1 MTQLAP
7 SMTAVAYRRNFEIDN
22 PESLIDVELP
32 IPSPGPHDLLV
43 AVEAVSV
50 NPVDVKVR
58 RGVDPVGETKVLGY
72 DAAGVVSAVGSDVT
86 LFQVGDEVYYA
97 GSIDRA
103 GTNSAYHLV
112 HENLV
117 GSKPTT
123 LTFAEAAAMPLTVI
137 TAWEALFDRLQLTK
151 ESSGTMLVVGA
162 AGGVGSM
169 LLQLARHLT
178 SLTLIATASR
188 PESRTWVTDLGAHH
202 VVDHRSDL
210 VESVRAIAPEG
221 VDYLF
226 SAYSMGNLGV
236 FSDVLKPYGKIV
248 AIDDPGQVDMGALK
262 RKSIAWLWEF
272 MFTAALF
279 TPDGRSQHDLLNA
292 VTELVDA
299 GAIRSTLSTLLSPIN
314 AEMLRRAH
322 ALVEDGS
329 VIGKVVLSRP

>member
-1 MTQLAP
+1 MTLLPP
-7 SMTAVAYRRNFEIDN
+7 SMTAVAYRRNLAIDD

-32 IPSPGPHDLLV
+32 VPSPGPHDLLV

-58 RGVDPVGETKVLGY
+58 SGVDPAGATKVLGY
-72 DAAGVVSAVGSDVT
+72 DAAGVVSAVGSDVSR
-86 LFQVGDEVYYA
+86 FEVGDEVYYA

-112 HENLV
+112 HENIV
-117 GSKPTT
+117 GIKPTT
-123 LTFAEAAAMPLTVI
+123 LTFAEAAAMPLTAI
-137 TAWEALFDRLQLTK
+137 TAWEALFERLQLTN

-169 LLQLARHLT
+169 MIQLARQLT

-188 PESRTWVTDLGAHH
+188 PESRTWVTELGAHH

-210 VESVRAIAPEG
+210 VESVRAIAPDG

-226 SAYSMGNLGV
+226 SAYSKGNLEV
-236 FSDVLKPYGKIV
+236 FSEVLKPYGKIV
-248 AIDDPGQVDMGALK
+248 VIDDPGQVDMGALK

-279 TPDGRSQHDLLNA
+279 TPESRSQHHILNA

-299 GAIRSTLSTLLSPIN
+299 GVIRSTLSTQLRPIN

-322 ALVEDGS
+322 GLVEDGS
-329 VIGKVVLSRP
+329 IIGKIVLSRS